1 MTTKRKP
8 KDRRQRLR
16 ISAEAIAAYQA
27 DDFHRLHRALGLN
40 PWDCSPLDVGPL
52 DQCPYGPGAAG
63 ATSWPL
69 VQELRRLLDA
79 AVADQ
84 GAVEGFKEVSK

>member
-16 ISAEAIAAYQA
+16 ISPEAIAAYQA
-27 DDFHRLHRALGLN
+27 EEFMRLHNALGLN

-52 DQCPYGPGAAG
+52 DECPYSPGAAG
-63 ATSWPL
+63 AMSWAT

-79 AVADQ
+79 AVEQLESNRKDH
-84 GAVEGFKEVSK
+84 

>member
-1 MTTKRKP
+1 MSTKRKP

-27 DDFHRLHRALGLN
+27 EDFHRLHAALGLN
-40 PWDCSPLDVGPL
+40 VWDCSPLDVGP
-52 DQCPYGPGAAG
+52 DDVCCYPPTTAG
-63 ATSWPL
+63 AMSWPL

-79 AVADQ
+79 AVQ
-84 GAVEGFKEVSK
+84 SEEVPK